1 MTEFFYEYDCFV
13 GDQWAWIQVVPK
25 DVLVRKGAAAR
36 FDCVYQ
42 SADVLE
48 WYFKE
53 TGPLEN
59 STRFEQRNY
68 FII

>member
-1 MTEFFYEYDCFV
+1 M
-13 GDQWAWIQVVPK
+13 VPK
-25 DVLVRKGAAAR
+25 DVLVKKGTAAR

-59 STRFEQRNY
+59 STRYEQNIY
-68 FII
+68 SSLIVGEVLNQLLGLLINF

>member
-1 MTEFFYEYDCFV
+1 M
-13 GDQWAWIQVVPK
+13 VPR

-36 FDCVYQ
+36 FDCIYQ

-59 STRFEQRNY
+59 STRYEQRTLLY
-68 FII
+68 YLEKF